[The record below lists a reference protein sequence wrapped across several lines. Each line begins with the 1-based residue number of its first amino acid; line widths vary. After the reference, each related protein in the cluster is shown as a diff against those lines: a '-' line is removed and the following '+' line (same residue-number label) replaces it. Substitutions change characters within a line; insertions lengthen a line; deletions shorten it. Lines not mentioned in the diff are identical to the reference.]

1 MGTGTHWHNT
11 YAGLR
16 ERPYLY
22 LTEANRPVRFYLILT
37 QSIFVLFKNVIFI
50 HSFIHFCVHACG
62 ACVYFFKIKE
72 TFEFASISTA
82 RADANFIK
90 CSLTA
95 WKPRHT
101 QAHFLSPQ
109 AGSTI
114 DNIFILTVLITG
126 II

>member
-1 MGTGTHWHNT
+1 MSTGTHRHNT

-16 ERPYLY
+16 ERLYLY

-37 QSIFVLFKNVIFI
+37 QSIFVLFKNLIFI
-50 HSFIHFCVHACG
+50 HSFIFVYMHVVHVCI
-62 ACVYFFKIKE
+62 FFKIKE

-82 RADANFIK
+82 RADATFIK

>member
-1 MGTGTHWHNT
+1 M
-11 YAGLR
+11 
-16 ERPYLY
+16 
-22 LTEANRPVRFYLILT
+22 
-37 QSIFVLFKNVIFI
+37 
-50 HSFIHFCVHACG
+50 CVHACG
-62 ACVYFFKIKE
+62 CLCAFFKIKE
-72 TFEFASISTA
+72 MFSSASTSTA
-82 RADANFIK
+82 SADATCIK

-114 DNIFILTVLITG
+114 DNTFILTVLITG